1 MSELRRTSRKA
12 AAAAASSQLKWI
24 HRWKFCRGIQPI
36 LSTRATHSILVY
48 AVFIKL
54 AVGPVTVV
62 NLVTVMMERG
72 KREMIND
79 SRILIPDSFST
90 QLVGGNVCQ
99 RILVRA
105 RIFYDMKNRDL
116 VICRYNRLEVSQNER
131 LNRSPTLC
139 PMQKKKK
146 KKWLHVCHPD
156 SNPLP
161 LIFLRVRERI
171 VIKYTPRFC
180 TVITLDPRKWILTM
194 DPDMLVD
201 FRWLASSKCS
211 LFSKHYRSRYK
222 SSSN

>member
-146 KKWLHVCHPD
+146 KKM
-156 SNPLP
+156 
-161 LIFLRVRERI
+161 
-171 VIKYTPRFC
+171 TPRVPSWFE
-180 TVITLDPRKWILTM
+180 P
-194 DPDMLVD
+194 
-201 FRWLASSKCS
+201 
-211 LFSKHYRSRYK
+211 
-222 SSSN
+222 SSSYFSSCTRKNSHQIYSAFLHSHHPWSPKVNSNYGSRHARWFSMTCLFQMQLVF